1 MRSIWSEGSIGDVRY
16 AICELV
22 LLYQITAVVSRSG
35 GGAIILLMNNF
46 AFIDGQ
52 NLYMNTKSYGWKIDL
67 ARFRIYLKE
76 KYQVSTAY
84 YFLGSV
90 SDENEKIYESIQQ
103 AGFIL
108 TFREH
113 NQSMVGKK
121 KGNVDT
127 DIVFTIM
134 QKITEKEKFDKVVL
148 VSGDGDYFKM
158 VRYLID
164 KGRLAKVLAP
174 NKKSM
179 SSLYRPFTPMYT
191 DFLDRPD
198 IKRKISR

>member
-1 MRSIWSEGSIGDVRY
+1 MDLRLRR
-16 AICELV
+16 
-22 LLYQITAVVSRSG
+22 LYQITPLVSSSNVS
-35 GGAIILLMNNF
+35 AIIALMNNY
-46 AFIDGQ
+46 AYIDGQ

-76 KYQVSTAY
+76 KYHVTKAY

-108 TFREH
+108 MFREH
-113 NQSMVGKK
+113 NQSMIGKK

-134 QKITEKEKFDKVVL
+134 EKVAEKEKFDKVVL
-148 VSGDGDYFKM
+148 VSGDGDYFK
-158 VRYLID
+158 VVKYLIE
-164 KGRLAKVLAP
+164 KERLAKVLAP

-179 SSLYRPFTPMYT
+179 SSLYRPFTPKYT
-191 DFLDRPD
+191 DFLDRQD
-198 IKRKISR
+198 IKRKISQ